1 MLRKDAFTFLLV
13 ICWGIYVIFVLPTV
27 EVDNAIIIRKFTIS
41 MMILAGCLLSIL
53 IGSLVSN
60 KFWNWLNKKF

>member
-13 ICWGIYVIFVLPTV
+13 ICWGIYIIFVLPMV
-27 EVDNAIIIRKFTIS
+27 EIDNAILIRKFTIGTL
-41 MMILAGCLLSIL
+41 ILAGCLLTMV